1 MKALVLFLI
10 SKNAFQKL
18 SLSFVAFASATSF
31 KELYSNKV
39 QRNIVGEWVDK
50 NLSGGRHRRQTE
62 ASKFTPLAAMIAYL
76 QGEGEVSQNPLD
88 QNMDETLQAIE
99 AKYTNYGCYC
109 WRRGV
114 KSLEDFAAGS
124 GNADMIDTACTK
136 LYR

>member
-1 MKALVLFLI
+1 M
-10 SKNAFQKL
+10 
-18 SLSFVAFASATSF
+18 
-31 KELYSNKV
+31 

-50 NLSGGRHRRQTE
+50 NLSGGRHRRQTD
-62 ASKFTPLAAMIAYL
+62 ASKFTPLAAMIAYM

-109 WRRGV
+109 WRNGV
-114 KSLEDFAAGS
+114 KSLEDFTAGS
-124 GNADMIDTACTK
+124 GNADMTDTACTT